1 MISAVV
7 LAAGESVRMRTPKQI
22 LPWGDKSVLE
32 TVVTRLLKCQ
42 YIDDEII
49 VVLGG
54 NFEKISPVFA
64 KYEDHRLKIVKNNDY
79 KKGML
84 TSVWRG
90 LKSLS
95 KDSEFILFTL
105 GDMPLI
111 KIQTFN
117 ELTSYAINSKTII
130 LAPTYQG
137 KRGHP
142 LIVNKSQIPDIYQLS
157 GPGGLRTLLSEHP
170 ERITLHKVDDE
181 GIIIDIDTIEDYNM
195 YLKKQKGDDRE

>member
-7 LAAGESVRMRTPKQI
+7 LAAGESLRMKAPKQI
-22 LPWGDKSVLE
+22 LPWGDKTVLE

-54 NFEKISPVFA
+54 NFEKISPIFS

-84 TSVWRG
+84 TSVWSG
-90 LKSLS
+90 LNSLTKS
-95 KDSEFILFTL
+95 SEYILFTL

-111 KIQTFN
+111 KIESFN
-117 ELTSYAINSKTII
+117 ELINFAINSKTTI
-130 LAPTYQG
+130 LAPIYHG

-142 LIVNKSQIPDIYQLS
+142 LIVHKSQIPDIFQLS
-157 GPGGLRTLLSEHP
+157 GPGGLRTLLSKHP
-170 ERITLHKVDDE
+170 ERVTLHEVSDE
-181 GIIIDIDTIEDYNM
+181 GIIIDIDTIEDYNI
-195 YLKKQKGDDRE
+195 YLKKQQGDDSK

>member
-7 LAAGESVRMRTPKQI
+7 LAAGESLRMKTPKQI
-22 LPWGDKSVLE
+22 LPWGDKTVLE

-54 NFEKISPVFA
+54 NFEKIGPIFS

-84 TSVWRG
+84 TSVWSG
-90 LKSLS
+90 LNSLS

-117 ELTSYAINSKTII
+117 ELTRFAINNKTII

-137 KRGHP
+137 RRGHP
-142 LIVNKSQIPDIYQLS
+142 LIVHKSQIPDIYQLS
-157 GPGGLRTLLSEHP
+157 GPGGLRTLLSNHP
-170 ERITLHKVDDE
+170 ERVSLHEVNDE
-181 GIIIDIDTIEDYNM
+181 GIIIDIDTIEDYNI
-195 YLKKQKGDDRE
+195 YLKTQKGDDSE

>member
-1 MISAVV
+1 MLSAVV
-7 LAAGESVRMRTPKQI
+7 LAAGESLRMKTPKQI
-22 LPWGDKSVLE
+22 LPWGDTTILE
-32 TVVTRLLKCQ
+32 SIVTKLLKCQ

-54 NFEKISPVFA
+54 NFEKIIPVFSQ
-64 KYEDHRLKIVKNNDY
+64 YEDRRLKIVKNNEY

-84 TSVWRG
+84 TSVWSG
-90 LKSLS
+90 LNSLS
-95 KDSEFILFTL
+95 KSSEYILFTL

-111 KIQTFN
+111 KIETFN
-117 ELTSYAINSKTII
+117 ELTSSAINNKTII
-130 LAPTYQG
+130 LAPTYRG

-157 GPGGLRTLLSEHP
+157 GPGGLRTLLSKHP
-170 ERITLHKVDDE
+170 ERITLQKVNDE

-195 YLKKQKGDDRE
+195 YLKKQKGDDSE

>member
-1 MISAVV
+1 
-7 LAAGESVRMRTPKQI
+7 
-22 LPWGDKSVLE
+22 
-32 TVVTRLLKCQ
+32 LKCQ

-54 NFEKISPVFA
+54 NFEKIIPVFSQ
-64 KYEDHRLKIVKNNDY
+64 YEDRRLKIVKNNEY

-84 TSVWRG
+84 TSVWSG
-90 LKSLS
+90 LNSLS
-95 KDSEFILFTL
+95 KSSEYILFTL

-111 KIQTFN
+111 KIETFN
-117 ELTSYAINSKTII
+117 ELTSSAINNKTII
-130 LAPTYQG
+130 LAPTYRG

-157 GPGGLRTLLSEHP
+157 GPGGLRTLLSKHP
-170 ERITLHKVDDE
+170 ERITLHKVNDE

-195 YLKKQKGDDRE
+195 YLKKQKGDDSE